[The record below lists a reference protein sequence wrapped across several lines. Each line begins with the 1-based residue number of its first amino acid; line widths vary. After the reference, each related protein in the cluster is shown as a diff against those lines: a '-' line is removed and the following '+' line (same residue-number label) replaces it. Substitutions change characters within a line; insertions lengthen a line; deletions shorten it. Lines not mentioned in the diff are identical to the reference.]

1 MPFDGVTLGF
11 VARQL
16 KEKLVG
22 GRVDRVSQPERDEI
36 HLLIRSQGENL
47 RLLLC
52 AGANAA
58 RVHLTAHAKQNP
70 MEPPMLCMLMRK
82 YLQGGRVTD
91 VRRIGGDRILEID
104 IEALDELGE
113 ARTRTLVAEIMGR
126 HSNIILRG
134 ADGRIIDA
142 VRHVDADI
150 SRVREV
156 LPGLPYAYPPSQ
168 GKLDPDTA
176 DAQALSQ
183 MLQGAGGKLAK
194 ALQGGIAGLSP
205 QAARELAFRLTG
217 QHDAH
222 LDALNV
228 PQTAQ
233 RLRALLDGLYDLQ
246 PPVLMVGE
254 DGEATDV
261 FPYPQLSLTG
271 MPMREVPEG
280 ISHALDLFY
289 AGRDRRERM
298 QQRSASLHRTLKTH
312 IERCE
317 KKLAIQ
323 LEELENSQRMDEYRI
338 NGELIQANLYRLE
351 KGMQEACVENFYLP
365 DCPAVRI
372 PLDLKLTP
380 VQNAQRY
387 FRLYQ
392 KARSAR
398 EMAAQQKEKTEQ
410 ELRYLEEQLDDLRK
424 CTQPEELS
432 EIRAMLERSGHVR
445 KVQSRVKQRKAQ
457 PSQPFHY
464 RATDGTD
471 ILVGKNSV
479 QNDRLTGEARGDET
493 WMHAKNMP
501 GSHVIICSTKVSEQ
515 TLLEAANLAAYYS
528 KGQQSA
534 QVPIDY
540 TLRRY
545 VKKPGGAPAG
555 FVIYT
560 NQRTLYITPDEHAVK
575 RMTLVSG

>member
-11 VARQL
+11 VAQELRTR
-16 KEKLVG
+16 LVG

-70 MEPPMLCMLMRK
+70 MEPPMLCMLLRK
-82 YLQGGRVTD
+82 YLQGGRITD
-91 VRRIGGDRILEID
+91 VRRVNGDRILEVD
-104 IEALDELGE
+104 VEALDELGE
-113 ARTRTLVAEIMGR
+113 LKTRTLIAEIMGR
-126 HSNIILRG
+126 HSNVILRG

-142 VRHVDADI
+142 VRHVGEDM

-156 LPGLPYAYPPSQ
+156 LPGLPYAYPPAQ
-168 GKLDPDTA
+168 DKLNPDTA
-176 DAQALSQ
+176 TDEELQA
-183 MLQGAGGKLAK
+183 MLTAAGGKLAR
-194 ALQGGIAGLSP
+194 ALQAGLTGFSP
-205 QAARELAFRLTG
+205 QAAREIAYRLTG
-217 QHDAH
+217 DAEAH
-222 LDALNV
+222 VAELDVGALSG
-228 PQTAQ
+228 
-233 RLRALLDGLYDLQ
+233 RLHALLRELYALR
-246 PPVLMVGE
+246 PPVLLLSEEG
-254 DGEATDV
+254 DATDV
-261 FPYPQLSLTG
+261 FPYPQLNLSG
-271 MPMREVPEG
+271 AAFREVPEG
-280 ISHALDLFY
+280 ISAALDQLF

-298 QQRSASLHRTLKTH
+298 AQRSASLHKTLKTH

-323 LEELENSQRMDEYRI
+323 IEALENSKRMEEYRVS
-338 NGELIQANLYRLE
+338 GELIQANLYRLE
-351 KGMQEACVENFYLP
+351 KGMDEAEVENFYSP
-365 DCPAVRI
+365 DNARVTI
-372 PLDLKLTP
+372 PLDRKLSP

-387 FRLYQ
+387 FKLYQ
-392 KARSAR
+392 KARSAQ
-398 EMAAQQKEKTEQ
+398 EMAAGQKEKTEA

-424 CTQPEELS
+424 CTQSEELA
-432 EIRAMLERSGHVR
+432 EIRTMLEQSGHVR

-464 RATDGTD
+464 RTADGAD

-493 WMHAKNMP
+493 WLHAKNMP
-501 GSHVIICSTKVSEQ
+501 GSHVIICSNRVSEE
-515 TLLEAANLAAYYS
+515 TLLAAANLAAYYS

-534 QVPIDY
+534 RVPVDY
-540 TLRRY
+540 TLRRH

-560 NQRTLYITPDEHAVK
+560 NQKTLYITPDERAVK
-575 RMTLVSG
+575 RLTLVGG

>member
-11 VARQL
+11 VAREL
-16 KEKLVG
+16 REKLIG

-58 RVHLTAHAKQNP
+58 RVHLTAAAKQNP
-70 MEPPMLCMLMRK
+70 MEPPMLCMLLRK

-91 VRRIGGDRILEID
+91 VRRVNGDRILEID
-104 IEALDELGE
+104 VEALDELGE
-113 ARTRTLVAEIMGR
+113 LKTRTLIAEIMGR

-142 VRHVDADI
+142 VRHVSEEI

-156 LPGLPYAYPPSQ
+156 LPGLPYAYPPTQ
-168 GKLDPDTA
+168 DKLNPDTA
-176 DAQALSQ
+176 TAEAFED
-183 MLQGAGGKLAK
+183 MLRRAGGRLSK
-194 ALQGGIAGLSP
+194 ALQGGITGISP
-205 QAARELAFRLTG
+205 QAAREIAFRLTG
-217 QHDAH
+217 SIDTH
-222 LDALNV
+222 LEDVAIPALS
-228 PQTAQ
+228 Q
-233 RLRALLDGLYDLQ
+233 RLCALLSGLYDLR
-246 PPVLMVGE
+246 PPVLLLGE
-254 DGEATDV
+254 DGESVDV
-261 FPYPQLSLTG
+261 FPYPQLNLAG
-271 MPMREVPEG
+271 AALREVPEG
-280 ISHALDLFY
+280 ISHALDLLFL
-289 AGRDRRERM
+289 GRDRRERM
-298 QQRSASLHRTLKTH
+298 AQRSASLHRTLKTH

-323 LEELENSQRMDEYRI
+323 LEALENSRRMEEYRV

-351 KGMQEACVENFYLP
+351 KGMEEAAVENFYSP
-365 DCPAVRI
+365 SYETVTI
-372 PLDLKLTP
+372 PLDKKLTP

-387 FRLYQ
+387 FKLYQ

-398 EMAAQQKEKTEQ
+398 EMAAEQKKKTET

-432 EIRAMLERSGHVR
+432 EIRAMLEQSGHVR

-464 RATDGTD
+464 RASDGTD

-493 WMHAKNMP
+493 WLHAKNMP
-501 GSHVIICSTKVSEQ
+501 GSHVIICSQKVSEQ
-515 TLLEAANLAAYYS
+515 TLREAANLAAFYS
-528 KGQQSA
+528 KGQQSS

-560 NQRTLYITPDEHAVK
+560 NQKTLYVTPDEHAVK
-575 RMTLVSG
+575 RLTLVSG

>member
-11 VARQL
+11 VAREL
-16 KEKLVG
+16 REKLIG

-58 RVHLTAHAKQNP
+58 RVHLTASAKPNP
-70 MEPPMLCMLMRK
+70 MEPPMLCMLLRK

-91 VRRIGGDRILEID
+91 VRRVNGDRILEID
-104 IEALDELGE
+104 VEALDELGE
-113 ARTRTLVAEIMGR
+113 LKTRTLIAEIMGR

-142 VRHVDADI
+142 VRHVSEEI

-156 LPGLPYAYPPSQ
+156 LPGLPYAYPPAQ
-168 GKLDPDTA
+168 DKLNPDNATA
-176 DAQALSQ
+176 EELAD
-183 MLQGAGGKLAK
+183 MLCGAGGKLSK
-194 ALQGGIAGLSP
+194 ALQGGITGLSP
-205 QAARELAFRLTG
+205 QAAREIAFRLTG
-217 QHDAH
+217 SAETH
-222 LDALNV
+222 LEDVAVPAL
-228 PQTAQ
+228 AE
-233 RLRALLDGLYDLQ
+233 RLRELLSSLYDLR
-246 PPVLMVGE
+246 PPVLLLGE
-254 DGEATDV
+254 DGEPVDV
-261 FPYPQLSLTG
+261 FPYPQLNLTG
-271 MPMREVPEG
+271 AALREVPEG
-280 ISHALDLFY
+280 ISRALDLLFL
-289 AGRDRRERM
+289 GRDRRERM
-298 QQRSASLHRTLKTH
+298 AQRSASLHKTLKTH

-323 LEELENSQRMDEYRI
+323 IEALENSRRMEEYRV

-351 KGMQEACVENFYLP
+351 KGMEEAAVENFYS
-365 DCPAVRI
+365 PAYETVII
-372 PLDLKLTP
+372 PLDKKLTP

-387 FRLYQ
+387 FKLYQ

-398 EMAAQQKEKTEQ
+398 EMAAGQKEKTEA
-410 ELRYLEEQLDDLRK
+410 ELRYLEGQLDDLRK
-424 CTQPEELS
+424 CTQPEELL
-432 EIRAMLERSGHVR
+432 EIRALLEQSGHVR

-464 RATDGTD
+464 QASDGTD

-493 WMHAKNMP
+493 WLHAKNMP
-501 GSHVIICSTKVSEQ
+501 GSHVIICSPKVSEQ
-515 TLLEAANLAAYYS
+515 TLREAANLAAFYS

-560 NQRTLYITPDEHAVK
+560 HQKTLYVNPDEHAVK
-575 RMTLVSG
+575 RLTLISG